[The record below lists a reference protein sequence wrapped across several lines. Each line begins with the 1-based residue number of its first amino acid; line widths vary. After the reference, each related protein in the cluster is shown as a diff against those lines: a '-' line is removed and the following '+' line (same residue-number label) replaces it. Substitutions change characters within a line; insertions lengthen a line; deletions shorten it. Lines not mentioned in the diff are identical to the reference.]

1 MMTFSALGNI
11 PSCSS
16 DSWGRMDRAAMI
28 GTMCRNNTISP
39 WKGSGRGL
47 RITTSNHVQHAW
59 LKHHIAMP
67 AVMRL
72 QNRRV
77 CPRLSKAF
85 LAETMKAAVIT
96 SKGTTSP
103 TATRKIGRGNTTGAS
118 AKASSRPT
126 PQRSHEMW
134 GRDTTLHHMTSNTIC
149 LDHGLVTPGYYG
161 NFRAGAGGGC

>member
-1 MMTFSALGNI
+1 MCTEWWRKK
-11 PSCSS
+11 CC
-16 DSWGRMDRAAMI
+16 DRVPA
-28 GTMCRNNTISP
+28 R
-39 WKGSGRGL
+39 
-47 RITTSNHVQHAW
+47 

-161 NFRAGAGGGC
+161 NFRAGPGGGC